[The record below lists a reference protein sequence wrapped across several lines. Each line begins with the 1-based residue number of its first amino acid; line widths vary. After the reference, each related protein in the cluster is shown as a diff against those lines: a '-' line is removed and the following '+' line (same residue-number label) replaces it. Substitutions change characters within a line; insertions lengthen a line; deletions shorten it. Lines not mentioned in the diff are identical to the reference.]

1 VYYIP
6 KCPLKI
12 GDLVM
17 DNNPFKAPE
26 LFYGYGI
33 VIVVLNENYVM
44 VHWINCDSFEAVDIG
59 YLEVINE

>member
-1 VYYIP
+1 MYYIP

-12 GDLVM
+12 GDLVV
-17 DNNPFKAPE
+17 DANPYTAPE

-33 VIVVLNENYVM
+33 VIIILNENYVM
-44 VHWINCDSFEAVDIG
+44 VHWISYNSFEAIDIG